1 MTGTFVGAATE
12 SVVVKAFL
20 EYDGQGAPSYDTE
33 IVVELRVAEP
43 PDAQRYEQ
51 RYAIARDGSSVRIDL
66 VLYVPPE
73 VTTVPGLQDKVTAR
87 GESYVVFDA
96 RAVESL
102 NGTLHHTK
110 VRLQR
115 EGA

>member
-43 PDAQRYEQ
+43 PDAQ